1 MPTSLGNLLN
11 SLRERPGAPTFSCA
25 LSADDESIGVVDT
38 THDSRNIRSGTVFIC
53 VRGAKTDGHLFAAEA
68 VASGA
73 VALVVDHLL
82 ATISV
87 PQIVVA
93 DTRAA
98 MGYVAAAVFGY
109 PADSLVLVGITGTN
123 GKTTTAHMLEQIL
136 LTEGRVVR
144 VIGTLTQ
151 TRTTP
156 EATELQAQLAAFVS
170 EGVTDVIMEVTS
182 HALELH
188 RVADLHFRVGVF
200 TNLSQDHLDFHG
212 TMEAYFRAKAKLFT
226 PIMIDEA
233 VVNADDTYGRLLR
246 DAATVPTR
254 TYSAQNVEDLQ
265 RQPNAST
272 FRWNE
277 STVSVPLSGLF
288 NVANALAAAS
298 TAEIL
303 GVAIPTIVEGLAR
316 VHVPGRYEPVVAGQ
330 PFALIVDFAH
340 TPDGL
345 ERVLDA
351 ARSSLSVGSKLV
363 VVVGCGGDRDRAK
376 RPLMGAIARRM
387 GDLAIFTSDNPR
399 SEDPQT
405 IVEDMLVGLEN
416 EELRAPIIELDR
428 RNAIAIAIAHAE
440 PGDIVVIAGKGH
452 ETGQEVAGVKT
463 PFDDRDVA
471 RELLAG
477 LSPKD
482 T

>member
-1 MPTSLGNLLN
+1 MSATLGDLLN
-11 SLRERPGAPTFSCA
+11 SIRERPEAPEFSCA
-25 LSADDESIGVVDT
+25 ISTDDESTIVVDA
-38 THDSRNIRSGTVFIC
+38 THDSRDIRPGTVFIC
-53 VRGAKTDGHLFAAEA
+53 VRGAKTDGHLFASDA
-68 VASGA
+68 VARGA
-73 VALVVDHLL
+73 VALVVDHQL
-82 ATISV
+82 TGISV

-93 DTRAA
+93 DSRAA
-98 MGYVAAAVFGY
+98 MGHIAAAVCGY

-136 LTEGRVVR
+136 LTDGRSVR

-156 EATELQAQLAAFVS
+156 EATELQAQLAEFVA

-188 RVADLHFRVGVF
+188 RVAGIHFRVGVF
-200 TNLSQDHLDFHG
+200 TNLSQDHLDFHE

-233 VVNADDTYGRLLR
+233 VVNADDTHGRLLR

-254 TYSAQNVEDLQ
+254 TYSAQNVEGLQ
-265 RQPNAST
+265 VQASAST
-272 FRWNE
+272 FRWNDLD
-277 STVSVPLSGLF
+277 VYVPMSGRF
-288 NVANALAAAS
+288 NVANALGAANA
-298 TAEIL
+298 AQIL
-303 GVAIPTIVEGLAR
+303 GVDSQTIVDGLAL

-330 PFALIVDFAH
+330 PFAVIVDFAH

-351 ARSSLSVGSKLV
+351 ARSSLSPGASLIA
-363 VVVGCGGDRDRAK
+363 VVGCGGDRDRAK
-376 RPLMGAIARRM
+376 RPLMGAIARRTA
-387 GDLAIFTSDNPR
+387 DLAIFTSDNPR
-399 SEDPQT
+399 SEDPQR
-405 IVEDMLVGLEN
+405 IIEDMLEGPEN
-416 EELRAPIIELDR
+416 QELRAPIIELDR
-428 RNAIAIAIAHAE
+428 RSAIAIAIARAKS
-440 PGDIVVIAGKGH
+440 GDIVVLAGKGH
-452 ETGQEVAGVKT
+452 ETGQEIAGVKT